1 MVIAYK
7 FVVLLKTLKW
17 LRKPYTEWSIFSILE
32 IRRVHKGGCKITRT
46 WMGYECCRNA
56 VWVNGEGQTFSPL
69 SHFSYFLLLE
79 WISVY
84 TGKHSTELRA
94 LSSSF
99 AVFLKQAST
108 VTCKL
113 MPQLHISIKTWME
126 RQKKIIFSPSVYQW
140 SETAVIQK

>member
-17 LRKPYTEWSIFSILE
+17 LRKPYTEWSILE

-46 WMGYECCRNA
+46 WMCYECCRNA
-56 VWVNGEGQTFSPL
+56 VWVNGEGQAFSPL

-99 AVFLKQAST
+99 AVFLKQASSHMQT
-108 VTCKL
+108 DASAS
-113 MPQLHISIKTWME
+113 HINQNVNGKAKNIV
-126 RQKKIIFSPSVYQW
+126 FSSSVYQW
-140 SETAVIQK
+140 SETVVIQK